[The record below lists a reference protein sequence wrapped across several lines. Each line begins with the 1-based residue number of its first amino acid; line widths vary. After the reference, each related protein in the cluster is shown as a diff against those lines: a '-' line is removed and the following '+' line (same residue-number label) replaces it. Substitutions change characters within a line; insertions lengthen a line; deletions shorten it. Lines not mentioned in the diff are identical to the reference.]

1 MDRFDEVESLD
12 TGALRRLLAEGSAQE
27 RVWAAWALGLRLGSQ
42 ARPELARASRQEPD
56 PGTRRHLLVILA
68 GYRDL
73 DLLAVMA
80 RDDPDTYVRASACQ
94 YLAQVAPEDSAVR
107 ALLRE
112 RLTAD
117 PSTTVRH
124 TVIQHLPD
132 VGPED
137 LKWASRAAEDEDL
150 ELRSAALD
158 VLFRLGPRA
167 GGLLRERA
175 EREPDTTLRG
185 TAQRRWLEA
194 AGALAVLEACVR
206 LPVDRA
212 AEVLHRLAREGRTFG
227 WAQLPPIAAREV
239 PALDE
244 VLLDCLRKEKAP
256 TEVRQWWEDLV
267 LRASAFK
274 GPEHAGTG
282 PRNLAWRVCPLLVE
296 ALRPLPW
303 DSLPRREQARLD
315 QVRQYLEEQLAL
327 EARDDIEEDLYED
340 EDGWA
345 PRPDNALLELLR
357 QRS

>member
-1 MDRFDEVESLD
+1 MEALD

-80 RDDPDTYVRASACQ
+80 RDDPDAYVRASACQ
-94 YLAQVAPEDSAVR
+94 YLAQVAPDDPAVR

-137 LKWASRAAEDEDL
+137 LKWASRAAEDADL
-150 ELRSAALD
+150 EFRSAALE
-158 VLFRLGPRA
+158 VLFRLVPQA
-167 GGLLRERA
+167 MVFLRGRA

-194 AGALAVLEACVR
+194 AGAPALLEACVQ

-212 AEVLHRLAREGRTFG
+212 AELLSLLASEGRTFG
-227 WAQLPPIAAREV
+227 WAQLAPIAAREV

-244 VLLDCLRKEKAP
+244 VLLDCLRKERVP
-256 TEVRQWWEDLV
+256 TEARLWWEELV

-274 GPEHAGTG
+274 GPEHAGTR
-282 PRNLAWRVCPLLVE
+282 PRDLAWTVYPLLVE

-303 DSLPRREQARLD
+303 ESLPRREQARLA
-315 QVRQYLEEQLAL
+315 QVRQYLEEELAQ
-327 EARDDIEEDLYED
+327 EDEEDLEEELYED

-345 PRPDNALLELLR
+345 PRPDFALLELLR
-357 QRS
+357 QRA